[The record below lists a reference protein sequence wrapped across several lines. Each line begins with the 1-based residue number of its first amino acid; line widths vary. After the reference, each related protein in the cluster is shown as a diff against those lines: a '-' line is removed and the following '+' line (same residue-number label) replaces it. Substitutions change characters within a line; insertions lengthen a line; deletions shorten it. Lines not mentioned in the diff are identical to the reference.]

1 MASLNKVILI
11 GRLGKDPEI
20 TTFDNGNRKISATL
34 VTSERYRDRENNW
47 VEQTDWHN
55 IVVWGNLA
63 NDIAEGRRNYAK
75 GDLMYVEGKL
85 RTRQYTDQQG
95 IIRYITEVHAD
106 KMMQMAP
113 ARPVQ
118 QSSYGQ
124 PYTPAPEPT
133 PGYVPQNNPGAPEEG
148 NDLPFWINTW
158 ITKSHFFF
166 IFNTNY
172 HEWFTNYLKLHLW
185 NKLCQ
190 IIDNSCF
197 TEKNNWHEN

>member
-20 TTFDNGNRKISATL
+20 TTFENGNKKVSATL
-34 VTSERYRDRENNW
+34 ATSERYRDRESNW

-75 GDLMYVEGKL
+75 GDMMYVEGKL

-95 IIRYITEVHAD
+95 IVRYVTEVIAD
-106 KMMQMAP
+106 KMMQLAP
-113 ARPVQ
+113 ARPAT

-124 PYTPAPEPT
+124 PYAPAPEPA
-133 PGYVPQNNPGAPEEG
+133 PGYTPQDNAPEEG
-148 NDLPFWINTW
+148 NDLPF
-158 ITKSHFFF
+158 
-166 IFNTNY
+166 
-172 HEWFTNYLKLHLW
+172 
-185 NKLCQ
+185 
-190 IIDNSCF
+190 
-197 TEKNNWHEN
+197 

>member
-20 TTFDNGNRKISATL
+20 TTFENGNKKVSATL
-34 VTSERYRDRENNW
+34 ATSERYRDRENNW

-95 IIRYITEVHAD
+95 IVRYVTEVNAD
-106 KMMQMAP
+106 KMMQLSP
-113 ARPVQ
+113 ARPAM

-124 PYTPAPEPT
+124 PYVPAPEPT
-133 PGYVPQNNPGAPEEG
+133 PGYVPQAPAQEEG
-148 NDLPFWINTW
+148 DDLPF
-158 ITKSHFFF
+158 
-166 IFNTNY
+166 
-172 HEWFTNYLKLHLW
+172 
-185 NKLCQ
+185 
-190 IIDNSCF
+190 
-197 TEKNNWHEN
+197 